1 MYASTPSYL
10 RKASF
15 WLAFFLLF
23 AFIFTSFG
31 AGTLTVEAE
40 GTQTSA
46 SSEQDSK
53 VSDPSQQDSETRDST
68 EQAAESSERSKE
80 SEALRGGKVIVGIT
94 QEPDFLDPQLAVA
107 AGTKEILFNLFEGL
121 VKMNVKGE
129 FVPCLAKSWTSE
141 KDGRALRFVLKEQV
155 KFHNGE
161 TMTADDVVWS
171 LRRAAGLD
179 GGEAKIPQLAGLAD
193 VRAENDGKEVVVESK
208 ELNPDLLGFLNT
220 AIMPRD
226 VEKQN
231 EHPIGTGPFEFVSY
245 TPQVGLVMKRFED
258 YHGEK
263 AFLDEVEFRIYG
275 NMDAA
280 YMELMSGGID
290 LFPYLTEEK
299 AGSLKDLY
307 EINEG
312 GANMVQLMAMNNERA
327 PLDDRRVRE
336 AVSLA
341 VDRDKIVE
349 LVMGSAGTPLASGM
363 SPEMGRFFNDELKP
377 VKADP
382 AAAKKLLKEAGYAD
396 GLTLTVTVPGNYLI
410 HVDTANII
418 AAQLKE
424 AGITLKIETVEWGT
438 WLERVYAG
446 RDYQMTIIALTYE
459 YTPSDVLNRFSS
471 TADNNF
477 INFKNDAYDKLVAQA
492 ASENE
497 DSQRVSFFHEMQKIL
512 ADETASVFIQDPM
525 NLTAVRKGLTGYHQY
540 PAYVQD
546 LSTVGYTDQA
556 LLDESL
562 LR

>member
-40 GTQTSA
+40 GTETSA

-141 KDGRALRFVLKEQV
+141 KDGRALRFVLKDQV

-275 NMDAA
+275 NIC
-280 YMELMSGGID
+280 L
-290 LFPYLTEEK
+290 
-299 AGSLKDLY
+299 LY
-307 EINEG
+307 TS
-312 GANMVQLMAMNNERA
+312 
-327 PLDDRRVRE
+327 P
-336 AVSLA
+336 SP
-341 VDRDKIVE
+341 RD
-349 LVMGSAGTPLASGM
+349 S
-363 SPEMGRFFNDELKP
+363 
-377 VKADP
+377 
-382 AAAKKLLKEAGYAD
+382 
-396 GLTLTVTVPGNYLI
+396 
-410 HVDTANII
+410 
-418 AAQLKE
+418 
-424 AGITLKIETVEWGT
+424 
-438 WLERVYAG
+438 
-446 RDYQMTIIALTYE
+446 
-459 YTPSDVLNRFSS
+459 
-471 TADNNF
+471 
-477 INFKNDAYDKLVAQA
+477 
-492 ASENE
+492 
-497 DSQRVSFFHEMQKIL
+497 
-512 ADETASVFIQDPM
+512 
-525 NLTAVRKGLTGYHQY
+525 
-540 PAYVQD
+540 
-546 LSTVGYTDQA
+546 
-556 LLDESL
+556 
-562 LR
+562 